1 MTVTDAQP
9 DRPIRC
15 RGVRGAITVEANTAE
30 AIVGATR
37 EMLEALIA
45 ANGIEPDDVCSLLLT
60 TTPDLTAEYP
70 AVAAR
75 QIGWQ
80 AVAVMC
86 AHEMAV
92 PHGLPRCVRA
102 LVHWNTSRTAAEI
115 KHVYLRDAEV
125 LRPDRVARPA
135 L

>member
-1 MTVTDAQP
+1 MTAAQP
-9 DRPIRC
+9 ERPICC
-15 RGVRGAITVEANTAE
+15 RGVRGAISVEANTAS
-30 AIVGATR
+30 AILSATR
-37 EMLEALIA
+37 ELLEALIA
-45 ANGIEPDDVCSLLLT
+45 ANGIAPDDVCSLLLT

-86 AHEMAV
+86 AQELAV

-102 LVHWNTSRTAAEI
+102 LVHWNTDRTADEI
-115 KHVYLRDAEV
+115 KHVYLRDAEA
-125 LRPDRVARPA
+125 LRPDRVARPT

>member
-1 MTVTDAQP
+1 MTAAQP
-9 DRPIRC
+9 ERPICC
-15 RGVRGAITVEANTAE
+15 RGVRGAISVEANTAS
-30 AIVGATR
+30 AILSATR
-37 EMLEALIA
+37 ELLEALIA
-45 ANGIEPDDVCSLLLT
+45 ANGIAPDDVCSLLLT
-60 TTPDLTAEYP
+60 VTPDLTAEYP

-86 AHEMAV
+86 AQELAV

-102 LVHWNTSRTAAEI
+102 LVHWNTDRTADEI
-115 KHVYLRDAEV
+115 KHVYLRDAEA
-125 LRPDRVARPA
+125 LRPDRVARPT

>member
-1 MTVTDAQP
+1 MTDAQP

-92 PHGLPRCVRA
+92 PHGLPRCIRA
-102 LVHWNTSRTAAEI
+102 LLHLEFAADESLPDEYRWHRFTPLATLPTA
-115 KHVYLRDAEV
+115 
-125 LRPDRVARPA
+125 
-135 L
+135 